1 MVNCGGKA
9 LISLYNLFWTSKQL
23 CLLCGD
29 PRNLCANARIRLLA
43 SHSFRSNLDLIGDL
57 TLGGDFTLR
66 GDFMLHVEPL
76 ITFLL
81 HFFHALRTHFYSK
94 SRVARKPFGNS
105 YGDLLNSLST
115 PKIRRYLYLMHWSN
129 FHDFCDFLHDIGL
142 WIPFLLTVFSFR
154 VNIFIDYLAHL
165 RNKMHM
171 PMHMHFISHKWG
183 SRKQKWKSRHD
194 CHQCRGCNLHLYL
207 DLQYINFSVIK
218 PSCIFYFT
226 MTVNHPFLLFRGG
239 RKVAIISLTSQIR
252 SSKTSNIY

>member
-1 MVNCGGKA
+1 
-9 LISLYNLFWTSKQL
+9 
-23 CLLCGD
+23 
-29 PRNLCANARIRLLA
+29 
-43 SHSFRSNLDLIGDL
+43 
-57 TLGGDFTLR
+57 
-66 GDFMLHVEPL
+66 
-76 ITFLL
+76 
-81 HFFHALRTHFYSK
+81 
-94 SRVARKPFGNS
+94 
-105 YGDLLNSLST
+105 
-115 PKIRRYLYLMHWSN
+115 MHWSN

-171 PMHMHFISHKWG
+171 PVHMHFISHKWG

-194 CHQCRGCNLHLYL
+194 CHQCRGCNLHLFL

-239 RKVAIISLTSQIR
+239 RKVAIISLTRQIR
-252 SSKTSNIY
+252 SSISKRPLFRKKVVSYSGTCHQNDIAFGRPRAVVTFTKVHRAGKNKSNKKLMIKCCAERRKWGARKVVLFG